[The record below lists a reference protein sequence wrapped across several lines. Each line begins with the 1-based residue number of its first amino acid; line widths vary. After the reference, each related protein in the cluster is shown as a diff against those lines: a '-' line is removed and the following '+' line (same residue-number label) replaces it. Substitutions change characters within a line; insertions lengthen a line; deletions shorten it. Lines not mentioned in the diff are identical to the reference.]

1 MPLSLKVL
9 PPMWIYRLFLAAAA
23 AALAVAL
30 YFFGAGLADGS
41 VSSFNMVMWLALL
54 AALGGI
60 VFSGIAIN
68 RSGQRAAA
76 IAVLAIVAVPA
87 VLAALFFLVLIL
99 TQPRWN

>member
-1 MPLSLKVL
+1 
-9 PPMWIYRLFLAAAA
+9 MWIYRLFLIATA

-30 YFFGAGLADGS
+30 YFFGIGLADGS

-54 AALGGI
+54 SGLG
-60 VFSGIAIN
+60 AILIGGFGLD
-68 RSGQRAAA
+68 RSGKRAVA

-87 VLAALFFLVLIL
+87 LLAALFFLVLIL

>member
-1 MPLSLKVL
+1 
-9 PPMWIYRLFLAAAA
+9 MWIYRLFLTAAVT
-23 AALAVAL
+23 ALAVAL
-30 YFFGAGLADGS
+30 YFFGVGVADGS
-41 VSSFNMVMWLALL
+41 VSSFNIVMWLALL
-54 AALGGI
+54 CALGGI

-87 VLAALFFLVLIL
+87 ILAALFFLVLIV

>member
-1 MPLSLKVL
+1 
-9 PPMWIYRLFLAAAA
+9 MWIYRLFLVVAV
-23 AALAVAL
+23 AALGVAL

-87 VLAALFFLVLIL
+87 ILAMLFFVVLIL